1 MSNSRCPGPRR
12 AAWALAVGLLVSA
25 CSGGPAGTDGA
36 ATGAERVAAI
46 VQAREAVVVP
56 AQALGTAAAEVAARL
71 DQLVARPDDATIDAT
86 RAAVDDLAGARR
98 EVTNLALEP
107 VTEDVR
113 AARAALHDAA
123 EAARQVETAAT
134 EVLEAAALAADADDR
149 LAELVAAWDEP
160 GSRSQLITR
169 FEEVTAAAESL
180 AAQELATTT
189 SGCPGPVAARREA
202 AAFVA
207 RATADLTELVTAR
220 DGLAFDERRAEL
232 ADAPFGTDD
241 AGVVRGPGASID
253 PSSCPA
259 VADVEAAATEV
270 AAALR
275 ALQQAL
281 NPEDLAS

>member
-71 DQLVARPDDATIDAT
+71 DQLVARPDDATIEAT
-86 RAAVDDLAGARR
+86 IEAVDDLAGARR

-123 EAARQVETAAT
+123 EAARQVETAA
-134 EVLEAAALAADADDR
+134 R
-149 LAELVAAWDEP
+149 DEP